1 MSLELAGLSPRKKR
15 ERIAKAII
23 GLIGLQPLGWIAWAA
38 YAGQLGANPIAE
50 ALNRLGLFTLILLFA
65 SLTCTPIHI
74 LTGWSFPLRLRKLL
88 GLEAF
93 LYASL
98 HFATYIIL
106 DQGFDWTEIWKDI
119 VKRKFMTVGF
129 AAFVL
134 LIPLAVTSTKGMV
147 KRLGFPRWKRLH
159 RSVYVVAVLGVIHF
173 VWRVKSDLR
182 QPLIFAFVLAVLF
195 LIRIADWLRGARDPE
210 RHRAT

>member
-1 MSLELAGLSPRKKR
+1 MATVRKQR
-15 ERIAKAII
+15 EKLAKAAI
-23 GLIGLQPLGWIAWAA
+23 GAVGLLPLAWLGGRALR
-38 YAGQLGANPIAE
+38 GDLGANPIAE
-50 ALNRLGLFTLILLFA
+50 VLNRLGFWALFLLLA
-65 SLTCTPIHI
+65 SLTCTPIHVV
-74 LTGWSFPLRLRKLL
+74 TRWGFPLRLRKLL

-98 HFATYIIL
+98 HFATYLGL
-106 DQGFDWTEIWKDI
+106 DQQLDFPEIWKDI
-119 VKRKFMTVGF
+119 VKRKFMTIGF

-159 RSVYVVAVLGVIHF
+159 RLVYVAAALGVVHF

-182 QPLIFAFVLAVLF
+182 QPLLFAFALAVLLLVRVF
-195 LIRIADWLRGARDPE
+195 DWARGARDPE
-210 RHRAT
+210 RQRAT